1 MTVEHR
7 HDAHAGA
14 SGHDARGQW
23 QSAAILGRAQIRHSA
38 GQFGDAARD
47 YLAVL
52 AKEPDHP
59 QALHLYGVLQFQC
72 GEADQAEALL
82 RRSIAI
88 APDVRALSD
97 LGALVGERG
106 RIDEALGHFAT
117 ALQAAP
123 DDVQT
128 LVRHGNTLIGLRR
141 YDDALASFDRALA
154 VSPLVL
160 DALCN
165 RGGALRALGRLD
177 DALDT
182 YDRALM
188 VDPHSFESWFNRGL
202 VLRELRR
209 AADALHCFDRAN
221 AIRPGIAAIMVERGR
236 TLAGLDRL
244 NEALAAFNDAL
255 AADPA
260 RLDALCDSAAVL
272 ERLGR
277 ADEALARCERAL
289 ALDPDHARALAS
301 RGNALLQLERHDDA
315 LASYDQALAIDPRA
329 ADTLCNRGTV
339 LRDLQRFDAALA
351 SYDAALAFD
360 ARFAEAWTNRGNVL
374 RDLHRY
380 EEATASLDHALEL
393 RPDLATNWLARGNLL
408 ADTGKVE
415 EAFSAYDR
423 ALALQ
428 PDFAAAHC
436 ARAALHLTEGD
447 FARGWRG
454 YEWRLR
460 DPRLAHH
467 ARPFTQPVW
476 HGDEPLDGKTIL
488 IHAEPGVDDTL
499 QFCRYVPLVAARGA
513 RVVLEVQPSL
523 RMLMGSLTGAAQVI
537 ARGEPLPAFDCHVP
551 LPSLPHAFRTE
562 ADSIPHTAAYLH
574 ADPQRTRQWS
584 ALLGE
589 RRRLRVGLAW
599 ASDTARRNDAGRS
612 IDFARLAPLF
622 DLDVDWISLQKPVH
636 ERDTARLADAPVC
649 RVDDELGD
657 FADRAAL
664 IGALDLVI
672 ATDSAVAHLAGA
684 LGARVWVLL
693 PDPPAWRWMRGRD
706 DSPWYPSARLFRQ
719 PASGTWADAVDAV
732 RAALEPMTVGH
743 DTRYEQRPVGATR

>member
-1 MTVEHR
+1 VTVEHR

-23 QSAAILGRAQIRHSA
+23 QSAAMLGRAQSRHSA
-38 GQFGDAARD
+38 GRFGEAAHD

-72 GEADQAEALL
+72 GDADRAEALL
-82 RRSIAI
+82 RQSIAI
-88 APDVRALSD
+88 APGVRALSD
-97 LGALVGERG
+97 LGAIVGERG
-106 RIDEALGHFAT
+106 RVDEALGHFAS

-209 AADALHCFDRAN
+209 AADALHCFERAN
-221 AIRPGIAAIMVERGR
+221 ALRPGIAAIAAERGR
-236 TLAGLDRL
+236 TLAELDRL

-255 AADPA
+255 AADPE

-277 ADEALARCERAL
+277 ADEALARCERVL
-289 ALDPDHARALAS
+289 ARDPDHVRALAG
-301 RGNALLQLERHDDA
+301 RGNALLQLERYGDA
-315 LASYDQALAIDPRA
+315 LDSYERSLAVDPRS
-329 ADTLCNRGTV
+329 ADTLCNRGTA

-351 SYDAALAFD
+351 SYDAALALD
-360 ARFAEAWTNRGNVL
+360 EHFAEAWTNRGNVL

-380 EEATASLDHALEL
+380 VEAIASVDRALAL

-408 ADTGKVE
+408 AETGKVDD
-415 EAFSAYDR
+415 AFTAYDR

-436 ARAALHLTEGD
+436 ARAALHLMEGD

-460 DPRLAHH
+460 DTPLVPH

-476 HGDEPLDGKTIL
+476 RGDEPLDGKTIL
-488 IHAEPGVDDTL
+488 IHAEAGLDDTL
-499 QFCRYVPLVAARGA
+499 QFCRYVPLVVARGA

-523 RMLMGSLTGAAQVI
+523 RALMASLTGAAHVI

-551 LPSLPHAFRTE
+551 LPSLPHAFRTD
-562 ADSIPHTAAYLH
+562 ADTIPRTAAYLH
-574 ADPQRTRQWS
+574 ADPQRTRQWDT
-584 ALLGE
+584 LLGE

-599 ASDTARRNDAGRS
+599 AGDSARRNDTGRS

-622 DLDVDWISLQKPVH
+622 DLDVDWISLQKPLD
-636 ERDTARLADAPVC
+636 ERDAVRMADAPVC
-649 RVDDELGD
+649 RVDDDLGD

-672 ATDSAVAHLAGA
+672 AADSAVAHLAGA

-693 PDPPAWRWMRGRD
+693 PDPPAWRWMRTRD

-719 PASGTWADAVDAV
+719 RAPGDWADAIDAV
-732 RAALEPMTVGH
+732 RAALEPMT
-743 DTRYEQRPVGATR
+743 R

>member
-23 QSAAILGRAQIRHSA
+23 QSAAILGRAQQWHGA
-38 GQFGDAARD
+38 GRFDDAARE

-59 QALHLYGVLQFQC
+59 QALHLYGVLQFQR
-72 GEADQAEALL
+72 GAADQAEALL
-82 RRSIAI
+82 RQSIAI

-97 LGALVGERG
+97 LGAIVGEGG
-106 RIDEALGHFAT
+106 RIDEALGHFEN
-117 ALQAAP
+117 ALRAAP

-202 VLRELRR
+202 VLRELQR

-221 AIRPGIAAIMVERGR
+221 AIRPGIAAIMAERGR

-315 LASYDQALAIDPRA
+315 LASYDRALAIDPRA

-351 SYDAALAFD
+351 SYDAALALD
-360 ARFAEAWTNRGNVL
+360 ERFAEAWTNRGTVL
-374 RDLHRY
+374 QDLHRY
-380 EEATASLDHALEL
+380 EEAIASLDHALEL

-408 ADTGKVE
+408 AETGKVE

-436 ARAALHLTEGD
+436 ARAALHLMEGD

-460 DPRLAHH
+460 DPQLARD
-467 ARPFTQPVW
+467 ARSFTQPVW
-476 HGDEPLDGKTIL
+476 RGDEPLEGKTIL

-523 RMLMGSLTGAAQVI
+523 RMLMASLTGAARVI

-551 LPSLPHAFRTE
+551 LSSLPHAFGTE
-562 ADSIPHTAAYLH
+562 ADTIPHTAAYLH
-574 ADPQRTRQWS
+574 ADPQRTRQWD

-589 RRRLRVGLAW
+589 RRRLRVGFAW
-599 ASDTARRNDAGRS
+599 VSDSARRNDAGRS

-636 ERDTARLADAPVC
+636 ERDAARLADAPVC

-672 ATDSAVAHLAGA
+672 AADSAVAHLAGA
-684 LGARVWVLL
+684 LGKRVWVLL
-693 PDPPAWRWMRGRD
+693 PNSPAWRWMRTRD

-719 PASGTWADAVDAV
+719 PAPGNWADAIDAV
-732 RAALEPMTVGH
+732 RAALEPMT
-743 DTRYEQRPVGATR
+743 R

>member
-14 SGHDARGQW
+14 SGHDAPGQW
-23 QSAAILGRAQIRHSA
+23 QSAAILSRAQNRHSA
-38 GQFGDAARD
+38 GQFDDAARD

-52 AKEPDHP
+52 AKAPDHP

-72 GEADQAEALL
+72 GAADHAEALL
-82 RRSIAI
+82 RQSIAI

-97 LGALVGERG
+97 LGAIVGERG

-128 LVRHGNTLIGLRR
+128 LVRRGNTLIGLRR
-141 YDDALASFDRALA
+141 YDDALVSFDRALA

-202 VLRELRR
+202 VLREMRR

-221 AIRPGIAAIMVERGR
+221 AIRPGVAAIMAERGR
-236 TLAGLDRL
+236 TLAELDRL
-244 NEALAAFNDAL
+244 NEALAAFNDAI

-277 ADEALARCERAL
+277 ADEALARCERVL
-289 ALDPDHARALAS
+289 ARDPDHVRALAG
-301 RGNALLQLERHDDA
+301 RGNALLQLERHNDA
-315 LASYDQALAIDPRA
+315 LDSYERALALEPRS

-351 SYDAALAFD
+351 SYEAALALD
-360 ARFAEAWTNRGNVL
+360 ADFAEAWTNRGNVL

-380 EEATASLDHALEL
+380 DDALASLDRALAL
-393 RPDLATNWLARGNLL
+393 RADVATHWLARGNLL
-408 ADTGKVE
+408 ADLGQVDD
-415 EAFSAYDR
+415 ALAAYDR
-423 ALALQ
+423 AIALQ
-428 PDFAAAHC
+428 PDFAGAHC
-436 ARAALHLTEGD
+436 ARASLLLMEGD
-447 FARGWRG
+447 FAHGWRA

-460 DPRLAHH
+460 EAQFARH

-476 HGDEPLDGKTIL
+476 RGDEPLDGKTIL

-513 RVVLEVQPSL
+513 RVVLEVPPSL
-523 RMLMGSLTGAAQVI
+523 RTLMASLGGAAHVI

-551 LPSLPHAFRTE
+551 LPSLPHAFQPD
-562 ADSIPHTAAYLH
+562 ADTIPGTAACLH
-574 ADPQRTRQWS
+574 ADPQRTRQWDT
-584 ALLGE
+584 LLGA

-599 ASDTARRNDAGRS
+599 AGEPARRHDAGRS

-622 DLDVDWISLQKPVH
+622 DLDVDWISLQTSMN
-636 ERDTARLADAPVC
+636 ERDAALLADAPVG

-657 FADRAAL
+657 FADLGAL

-672 ATDSAVAHLAGA
+672 AADSAVAHLAGA

-693 PDPPAWRWMRGRD
+693 PDPPAWRWMRTRG

-719 PASGTWADAVDAV
+719 SAPGNWTDAIDAV
-732 RAALEPMTVGH
+732 RAALEPMT
-743 DTRYEQRPVGATR
+743 R

>member
-1 MTVEHR
+1 MNVTVEHR

-14 SGHDARGQW
+14 SGHDARGQR
-23 QSAAILGRAQIRHSA
+23 QSAAILGRAQQWHGA
-38 GQFGDAARD
+38 GRFVDAARE

-72 GEADQAEALL
+72 GAADQAEALL
-82 RRSIAI
+82 RQSIAI
-88 APDVRALSD
+88 EPDVRALSD
-97 LGALVGERG
+97 LGAIVGERG

-128 LVRHGNTLIGLRR
+128 LVRRGNTLIGLHR

-165 RGGALRALGRLD
+165 RGGALRALGRFD

-202 VLRELRR
+202 VLRALRR

-221 AIRPGIAAIMVERGR
+221 AIRPGVAAIMAERGR
-236 TLAGLDRL
+236 TLAELDRP
-244 NEALAAFNDAL
+244 NEALAAFNEAI

-260 RLDALCDSAAVL
+260 RLDVLCDSAAVL

-277 ADEALARCERAL
+277 ADEALERCERAL
-289 ALDPDHARALAS
+289 ALDPDHVRTLAS
-301 RGNALLQLERHDDA
+301 RGNALLALERHDDA
-315 LASYDQALAIDPRA
+315 LDSYERALAIDPRSP
-329 ADTLCNRGTV
+329 DTLCNRGTV
-339 LRDLQRFDAALA
+339 LRDQQRFDAALA
-351 SYDAALAFD
+351 SYDAALALD

-374 RDLHRY
+374 QDLHRY
-380 EEATASLDHALEL
+380 DEAIASLDRALAL
-393 RPDLATNWLARGNLL
+393 RPDLATSWLARGNLF
-408 ADTGKVE
+408 AGMGRVGD
-415 EAFSAYDR
+415 AFSAYDR

-428 PDFAAAHC
+428 PDFTAAHC
-436 ARAALHLTEGD
+436 ARAVLHLTEGD

-460 DPRLAHH
+460 DTSLAQH
-467 ARPFTQPVW
+467 ARPFVQPVW
-476 HGDEPLDGKTIL
+476 RGDEPLDGKTIL
-488 IHAEPGVDDTL
+488 IHAEPGIDDTL
-499 QFCRYVPLVAARGA
+499 QFCRYIPLVAARGA

-523 RMLMGSLTGAAQVI
+523 RALMASLTGVAHVI

-551 LPSLPHAFRTE
+551 LPSLPHAFRT
-562 ADSIPHTAAYLH
+562 DMDTIPRTAAYLH
-574 ADPQRTRQWS
+574 ADPQRTRQWDT
-584 ALLGE
+584 LLGV
-589 RRRLRVGLAW
+589 RRRPRIGLAW
-599 ASDTARRNDAGRS
+599 ASESARRHDAGRS
-612 IDFARLAPLF
+612 IDFASLAPLF

-636 ERDTARLADAPVC
+636 ERDAARLADVPVC

-664 IGALDLVI
+664 IGTLDLVI

-693 PDPPAWRWMRGRD
+693 PDPPAWRWMRTRD

-719 PASGTWADAVDAV
+719 PAPGNWADAIDAV
-732 RAALEPMTVGH
+732 RAALEPMT
-743 DTRYEQRPVGATR
+743 R

>member
-14 SGHDARGQW
+14 SGYDAPGQW
-23 QSAAILGRAQIRHSA
+23 QSAAILSRAQNRHHA

-72 GEADQAEALL
+72 GAADHAEALL
-82 RRSIAI
+82 RQSIAI
-88 APDVRALSD
+88 APGVRALSD
-97 LGALVGERG
+97 LGAIVGERG
-106 RIDEALGHFAT
+106 RVDEALGHFET

-128 LVRHGNTLIGLRR
+128 LVRRGNTLIGLRR
-141 YDDALASFDRALA
+141 YADALASFDRALA

-188 VDPHSFESWFNRGL
+188 VDPQSFESWFNRGL
-202 VLRELRR
+202 VLREMRR
-209 AADALHCFDRAN
+209 ASDALHCFDRAH
-221 AIRPGIAAIMVERGR
+221 AIRPGVAAIMAERGR
-236 TLAGLDRL
+236 TLAELDRL
-244 NEALAAFNDAL
+244 NEALAAFNDAI

-260 RLDALCDSAAVL
+260 RFDALCDSAAVL

-277 ADEALARCERAL
+277 ADEALVRCERVL
-289 ALDPDHARALAS
+289 ANDPDHVRALAN

-315 LASYDQALAIDPRA
+315 LDAYERTLALDPHSS
-329 ADTLCNRGTV
+329 DTLCNRGTA
-339 LRDLQRFDAALA
+339 LHRLQRFDAALA
-351 SYDAALAFD
+351 SFDAALALD
-360 ARFAEAWTNRGNVL
+360 AHFAPAWTNRGNVL
-374 RDLHRY
+374 GDLHRY
-380 EEATASLDHALEL
+380 DDALASLDRALAL
-393 RPDLATNWLARGNLL
+393 RPDGAMHWLARGNLL
-408 ADTGKVE
+408 AALGQVDD
-415 EAFSAYDR
+415 ALAAYDR
-423 ALALQ
+423 AIALQ
-428 PDFAAAHC
+428 PEFAGAHC
-436 ARAALHLTEGD
+436 ARAALHLMEGD
-447 FARGWRG
+447 FARGWRE

-460 DPRLAHH
+460 DAPLARH
-467 ARPFTQPVW
+467 ARSLTQPVW
-476 HGDEPLDGKTIL
+476 RGDEPLVDKTIL

-513 RVVLEVQPSL
+513 RVVFEVPPSL
-523 RMLMGSLTGAAQVI
+523 RALMASLGGAARVV

-562 ADSIPHTAAYLH
+562 IDTIPGAGAYLH
-574 ADPQRTRQWS
+574 AEPQRTHQWE

-589 RRRLRVGLAW
+589 RRRPRIGLAW
-599 ASDTARRNDAGRS
+599 AGEPAHRRDAGRS

-622 DLDVDWISLQKPVH
+622 ELDVDWIGLQKPTSD
-636 ERDTARLADAPVC
+636 RDAALLADAPVR

-657 FADRAAL
+657 FADLAAL

-672 ATDSAVAHLAGA
+672 ATDSAIAHLAGA

-693 PDPPAWRWMRGRD
+693 ADPPTWRWMRMRG

-719 PASGTWADAVDAV
+719 FVPGDWTDPIDAV
-732 RAALEPMTVGH
+732 RAALEPMT
-743 DTRYEQRPVGATR
+743 R

>member
-188 VDPHSFESWFNRGL
+188 VDPHSFESWFNRGV

-523 RMLMGSLTGAAQVI
+523 RVLMGSLTGAAQVI

-719 PASGTWADAVDAV
+719 PAPGTWADAVDAV

>member
-1 MTVEHR
+1 MNVTVEHR

-14 SGHDARGQW
+14 SGHDARGQR
-23 QSAAILGRAQIRHSA
+23 QSAAILGRAQQWHGA
-38 GQFGDAARD
+38 GRFVDAARE

-72 GEADQAEALL
+72 GAADQAEALL
-82 RRSIAI
+82 RQSIAI
-88 APDVRALSD
+88 EPDVRALSD
-97 LGALVGERG
+97 LGAIVGERG

-128 LVRHGNTLIGLRR
+128 LVRRGNTLIGLHR

-165 RGGALRALGRLD
+165 RGGALRALGRFD

-202 VLRELRR
+202 VLRALRR

-221 AIRPGIAAIMVERGR
+221 AIRPGVAAIMAERGR
-236 TLAGLDRL
+236 TLAELDRP
-244 NEALAAFNDAL
+244 NEALAAFNEAI

-260 RLDALCDSAAVL
+260 RLDVLCDSAAVL

-277 ADEALARCERAL
+277 ADEALERCERAL
-289 ALDPDHARALAS
+289 ALDPDHVRTLAS
-301 RGNALLQLERHDDA
+301 RGNALLALERHDDA
-315 LASYDQALAIDPRA
+315 LDSYERALAIDPRSP
-329 ADTLCNRGTV
+329 DTLCNRGTV
-339 LRDLQRFDAALA
+339 LRDQQRFDAALA
-351 SYDAALAFD
+351 SYDAALALD

-374 RDLHRY
+374 QDLHRY
-380 EEATASLDHALEL
+380 DEAIASLDRALAL
-393 RPDLATNWLARGNLL
+393 RPDLAASWLARGNLF
-408 ADTGKVE
+408 AGMGRVDD
-415 EAFSAYDR
+415 AFSAYDR

-428 PDFAAAHC
+428 PDFTAAHC

-460 DPRLAHH
+460 DTSLAQH
-467 ARPFTQPVW
+467 ARPFVQPVW
-476 HGDEPLDGKTIL
+476 RGDEPLDGKTIL
-488 IHAEPGVDDTL
+488 IHAEPGIDDTL
-499 QFCRYVPLVAARGA
+499 QFCRYIPLVAARGA

-523 RMLMGSLTGAAQVI
+523 RALMASLTGVAHVI

-551 LPSLPHAFRTE
+551 LPSLPHAFRT
-562 ADSIPHTAAYLH
+562 DMDTIPRTAAYLH
-574 ADPQRTRQWS
+574 ADPQRTRQWDT
-584 ALLGE
+584 LLGV
-589 RRRLRVGLAW
+589 RRRPRIGLAW
-599 ASDTARRNDAGRS
+599 ASEAARRHDAGRS
-612 IDFARLAPLF
+612 IDFASLAPLF

-636 ERDTARLADAPVC
+636 ERDAARLADVPVC
-649 RVDDELGD
+649 RVDDEIGD

-693 PDPPAWRWMRGRD
+693 PDPPAWRWMRTRD

-719 PASGTWADAVDAV
+719 PAPGNWADAIDAV
-732 RAALEPMTVGH
+732 RAALEPMT
-743 DTRYEQRPVGATR
+743 R